1 MMIVLVYLFWRT
13 DARLRPG
20 RLLGTGLTIYGT
32 ARFLLEFVRQ
42 PDAGL
47 DHLWWGLTMG
57 QTLSLPMILVGVIIL
72 VRSTRDSSLAGP
84 DLAQTVSPPG

>member
-1 MMIVLVYLFWRT
+1 MIVLAYLFWRT
-13 DARLRPG
+13 DARFCPG
-20 RLLGTGLTIYGT
+20 RLLGTGLILYGT

-57 QTLSLPMILVGVIIL
+57 
-72 VRSTRDSSLAGP
+72 
-84 DLAQTVSPPG
+84 

>member
-1 MMIVLVYLFWRT
+1 MIVLAYLFWRT

-20 RLLGTGLTIYGT
+20 RLLGTGLILYGT

-42 PDAGL
+42 PDVGL

-57 QTLSLPMILVGVIIL
+57 QTLSVPMIVAGIWFWT
-72 VRSTRDSSLAGP
+72 RSYMRSSVTPVPA
-84 DLAQTVSPPG
+84 